1 MVCKKLIVIFRES
14 LIALKHYGKL
24 NSMIEGPK
32 SNETTSVEQIN
43 HETMQEFLSK
53 IAIWDYYEMTREECT
68 SKNETIK
75 NY

>member
-1 MVCKKLIVIFRES
+1 
-14 LIALKHYGKL
+14 
-24 NSMIEGPK
+24 MIEGPK

-53 IAIWDYYEMTREECT
+53 IAIWDYYEMTREEYT